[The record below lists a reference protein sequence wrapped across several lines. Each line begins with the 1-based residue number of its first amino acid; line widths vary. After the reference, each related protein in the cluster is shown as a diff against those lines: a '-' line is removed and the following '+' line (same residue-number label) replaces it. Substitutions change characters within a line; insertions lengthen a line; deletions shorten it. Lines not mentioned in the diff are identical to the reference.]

1 MKKHGS
7 AKARHLGDEESVEV
21 LSPSPV
27 NLGKVFFFKQ
37 TNAIQLKFPQASFG
51 FSLQTFSNKVRLL
64 CYFAAVFL
72 NLQMFQILFAS

>member
-1 MKKHGS
+1 MKKHGY

-27 NLGKVFFFKQ
+27 NLGNVFFFKQ
-37 TNAIQLKFPQASFG
+37 TNAIELKFPQASFAIHFQI
-51 FSLQTFSNKVRLL
+51 FSVKVQLL
-64 CYFAAVFL
+64 CYFAAVF